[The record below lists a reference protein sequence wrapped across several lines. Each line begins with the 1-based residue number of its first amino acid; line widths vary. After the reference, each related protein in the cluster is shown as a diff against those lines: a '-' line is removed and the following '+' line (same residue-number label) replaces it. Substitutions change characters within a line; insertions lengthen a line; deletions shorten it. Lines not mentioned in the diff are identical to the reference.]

1 MDKSLLKE
9 VLKMPPDERI
19 TLAEIILESI
29 NREENEIRQI
39 WIQEVS
45 DRIKA

>member
-1 MDKSLLKE
+1 
-9 VLKMPPDERI
+9 
-19 TLAEIILESI
+19 SI

-45 DRIKA
+45 DRIKAYRDGKANVIDFEDQYIES